1 MLSEK
6 DHLQA
11 AINRL
16 DRLIATKRSEI
27 EKLETKKNV
36 LHEANAIIGGEAFDD
51 APVEVERLTKLKVR
65 QAIAPKM
72 REFITILEPGQIF
85 SAEDTARAIEI
96 QDGVPPR
103 MESVVSAL
111 LREATSLKGLCR
123 QEGKNFKVL

>member
-103 MESVVSAL
+103 MASVVSAL